1 MTLNKLQQDMYTAM
15 KEGDHIH
22 KEVLSSLIAA
32 VKKVAIDK
40 KCKDNIPESLIDE
53 VIRKEYKTIQ
63 EQIDTCPEDREDMLL
78 EFKNKLIV
86 LDMYVTKL
94 ISDEEE
100 ILKLVTDLCKE
111 LTFTSNNKGIIMKK
125 VSTELKGKVDMKVTM
140 SIVNKLIK

>member
-1 MTLNKLQQDMYTAM
+1 MTLDKLQQDMYTAM

-63 EQIDTCPEDREDMLL
+63 EQIDTCPKDREYTLL

-100 ILKLVTDLCKE
+100 ILKLVTDLCKD